1 MAIRDPIRFE
11 GTLTHGKAVAPLVFS
26 AGIDDEGGLRLD
38 IEPIIPGRLGTPF
51 APDGVP
57 LQSWAGLKLTGRSA
71 DGWEFASDTFYIGRW
86 SRPQDRCEIEGDCS
100 VAELSCAAH
109 PEHKDM
115 RAWFV
120 RKLGTF
126 HGIEHHTPLGRLV
139 FRGYREMGDQVPSSL
154 LALHADGQEVPGWW
168 DESERFLIHL
178 ARVLSFACSVYVLPV
193 YEQRV
198 RHGRMTL
205 RTVRRAPS
213 PAPYM
218 PPFDPL
224 SMWQIVDCAIR
235 SFDQRPAAIE
245 QLEPAIR
252 WLTAAVAYEESRLVN
267 AMSALESILARSG
280 MPTLFIADAAR
291 FDDLKRKVRKFLKA
305 EKAPGRMGSK
315 VDELNRR
322 SFRDRLEDLLRD
334 RAIETVGLPDGWL
347 DAIIDAR
354 NVLIHTGVAPELHAP
369 DARLIDRIVW
379 AREIATRIM
388 LEAIGFAGQ
397 YQSWVL
403 GGAYA
408 SFPGCRP
415 MSEIAAETAAASA
428 AAT

>member
-11 GTLTHGKAVAPLVFS
+11 GTLSNSEASAPIVFA
-26 AGIDDEGGLRLD
+26 AGIDDEGGLTLVF
-38 IEPIIPGRLGTPF
+38 EPIVPGRLGTPF
-51 APDGVP
+51 APDGLP
-57 LQSWAGLKLTGRSA
+57 LQPLSGLKLTGQSA
-71 DGWEFASDTFYIGRW
+71 DGWAFASDTFYIGRW

-100 VAELSCAAH
+100 LAEISCAAH
-109 PEHKDM
+109 PEHRDM

-126 HGIEHHTPLGRLV
+126 HGIERHIPLGRLV
-139 FRGYREMGDQVPSSL
+139 FRGYREAGDQVPSSL
-154 LALHADGQEVPGWW
+154 FALHADGQEVPGWW

-178 ARVLSFACSVYVLPV
+178 SRVLSFACSVYVLPV

-205 RTVRRAPS
+205 RTARRAPAL
-213 PAPYM
+213 APYM

-224 SMWQIVDCAIR
+224 FMWQIFDCAIG
-235 SFDQRPAAIE
+235 SFDERSAAVE

-267 AMSALESILARSG
+267 AMSALESILASSSL
-280 MPTLFIADAAR
+280 PTHFIADAAT
-291 FDDLKRKVRKFLKA
+291 FDDLKKKVRKFLKA
-305 EKAPGRMGSK
+305 EKAPGRMGGK

-322 SFRDRLEDLLRD
+322 SFRERLEDLLRS
-334 RAIETVGLPDGWL
+334 RAILPVGLPAGWL
-347 DAIIDAR
+347 DGIIDAR

-379 AREIATRIM
+379 AREVATRIM
-388 LEAIGFAGQ
+388 LQAIGFTGQ
-397 YQSWVL
+397 YQSWLL
-403 GGAYA
+403 GGACS

-415 MSEIAAETAAASA
+415 MSEVAAETAAASESA
-428 AAT
+428 M